1 MLSNAKTYKGFLD
14 EMQIVQDQNISQ
26 LQKTIKLVSQKLV
39 LEKKAR
45 EQVKKE
51 CLVSRKQTTVLTTK
65 RDQLRGDLQKAQ
77 TGI

>member
-39 LEKKAR
+39 FEKKAR
-45 EQVKKE
+45 EHVKKD

>member
-51 CLVSRKQTTVLTTK
+51 CLVSRKQATVLTTK
-65 RDQLRGDLQKAQ
+65 RDQLRVDLQKAQ

>member
-14 EMQIVQDQNISQ
+14 EMQIAQDQNISQ

-51 CLVSRKQTTVLTTK
+51 CLVSRKQATVLTTK

-77 TGI
+77 IGI